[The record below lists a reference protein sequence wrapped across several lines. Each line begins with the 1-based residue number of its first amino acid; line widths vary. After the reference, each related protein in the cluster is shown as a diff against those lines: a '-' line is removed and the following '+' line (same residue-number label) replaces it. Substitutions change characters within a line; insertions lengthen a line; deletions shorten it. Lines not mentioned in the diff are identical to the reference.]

1 MFWVELSTYQ
11 KDHPE
16 KTVNESD
23 IVWENVDG
31 IWKQG
36 VNITT
41 GRAGYYRRV
50 DAQEK
55 EVNMEV
61 EVFKEYEEK
70 VAKHRDSLFA
80 STPNTNDPGITDTL
94 KSAAKELRELTN
106 QIKSK
111 IKSLG
116 RRKDTGD
123 DLKHGLQTLAD
134 ELVIMNNLATHLV
147 MHNASDM
154 DLIECINTHHEWK
167 FARGIVK
174 RAFKCSIITS
184 LKFSDWV
191 AFTNT
196 RQTMIDALDKKDG
209 NEFFC
214 LMVSE
219 VELLSDAVDPL
230 RAFVFHLEK
239 QDFVIDTSLGCTLKS
254 LTIVLN
260 PKAHM
265 PDDIKTA
272 IASLQTKADSMVANA
287 DSGLAAVFQGLS
299 QGKAL
304 LKQSRDI
311 AEKTSKDMAF
321 LDEAS
326 STLQK
331 LDEFLNDQSDSAFDF
346 TAGLTLAHTTA
357 TSLQDMC
364 TKFVSP
370 IQCEY
375 ERIIGSRK
383 GHYDKDG
390 CKMINDFNGLIK
402 TLPELKDTTLAEL
415 NRFKKTLDPLVQRIS
430 KFCDSSQGLIVSV
443 QKDVEAFGK
452 GKGEATAY
460 ASHTFT
466 EEKGVSHTPI
476 AVAAAKA
483 FTLPPPHPTE
493 SADDHSSDNSSSS
506 DSPRDDAS
514 VPKAAPPQRESDT
527 GMTHANN
534 AEGSEPIMKPA
545 VDAKT
550 MTKTSVADILEDAT
564 KAGTSSDEVIQN
576 KLEFLNDAEF
586 DGLLADACNHPLLIY
601 YSHHLRSEKIV
612 DDDWE
617 FGHEDGDPYE
627 DLAHFLRW
635 LASYGPDYINAV
647 VNTQDKPDS
656 AMATTQAAKESL
668 ETALENIMD
677 IEETTK
683 NIISAEPIAT
693 STLNDFKKNDE
704 NPGDQELDK
713 RLKRLDFWA
722 LIHCSD
728 LKEGAGDNENWLHMR
743 RGIVESAAQD
753 DFLLPKTDELLMDEL
768 ERRLKNK
775 SDRER
780 RKAEQID
787 QDGDASLNTKGAEGF
802 SLPFVG
808 FATLVFEKA
817 MAAQLKEIVDRLNAE
832 PFNLDLSLDPFELME
847 ILKKVLTFLDPKH
860 DVDVREEKPDATYQR
875 ISEFLHIL
883 GYQCS
888 FDIEFQQGLMSG
900 DKNTIHPILYW
911 LLNNLEALRKR
922 AYLAKFCMN
931 LEVPE
936 EFLREE
942 QVAEVYRSYKEL
954 QSQFKATHSHVE
966 QERQGRMNP
975 SDLQREVQQL
985 DAEREQLAQKI
996 QLLKAKTERDE
1007 GFAQLLQAKRNIMR
1021 SNSGGQ

>member
-1 MFWVELSTYQ
+1 
-11 KDHPE
+11 
-16 KTVNESD
+16 
-23 IVWENVDG
+23 
-31 IWKQG
+31 
-36 VNITT
+36 
-41 GRAGYYRRV
+41 
-50 DAQEK
+50 
-55 EVNMEV
+55 
-61 EVFKEYEEK
+61 
-70 VAKHRDSLFA
+70 
-80 STPNTNDPGITDTL
+80 
-94 KSAAKELRELTN
+94 
-106 QIKSK
+106 
-111 IKSLG
+111 
-116 RRKDTGD
+116 
-123 DLKHGLQTLAD
+123 
-134 ELVIMNNLATHLV
+134 MNNLATHLV
-147 MHNASDM
+147 
-154 DLIECINTHHEWK
+154 IECINTHHEWK

-214 LMVSE
+214 LMASNNFVQEGISCLETFLDTVIQRYSKAVHSWIGNIVSKFKSASGGASVISAAPTFTIPDKQLLHIVE
-219 VELLSDAVDPL
+219 VIGTENIKNKSRCFTAARAALASISNMLVNESNQDAVSIMKASRNWD
-230 RAFVFHLEK
+230 VFMSAGGSSMIALKLVDDSFKTLMESIK
-239 QDFVIDTSLGCTLKS
+239 DICTQQ
-254 LTIVLN
+254 VE
-260 PKAHM
+260 
-265 PDDIKTA
+265 
-272 IASLQTKADSMVANA
+272 SMV
-287 DSGLAAVFQGLS
+287 
-299 QGKAL
+299 
-304 LKQSRDI
+304 
-311 AEKTSKDMAF
+311 
-321 LDEAS
+321 
-326 STLQK
+326 
-331 LDEFLNDQSDSAFDF
+331 DSAA
-346 TAGLTLAHTTA
+346 TKHSTTLAEHFA
-357 TSLQDMC
+357 QDMC

-576 KLEFLNDAEF
+576 KLEFLNDVEF
-586 DGLLADACNHPLLIY
+586 DGLL
-601 YSHHLRSEKIV
+601 IV

-693 STLNDFKKNDE
+693 STLNDFKKNDAPVE

-728 LKEGAGDNENWLHMR
+728 LKEESSSFRTFAGTVDAINRTQPLMFILENVDLGDCTEDDSNGAVIATALGNEGYATRMIMLKATDFGLPQR
-743 RGIVESAAQD
+743 RTRLFILGVNIRRANAELRNTADQVLASALTVYLPNLKLKAPSVVPRLNSILFATC
-753 DFLLPKTDELLMDEL
+753 DFGLLYF
-768 ERRLKNK
+768 RLPITVRSKNK
-775 SDRER
+775 IRLETR
-780 RKAEQID
+780 LQ
-787 QDGDASLNTKGAEGF
+787 T
-802 SLPFVG
+802 
-808 FATLVFEKA
+808 
-817 MAAQLKEIVDRLNAE
+817 VD
-832 PFNLDLSLDPFELME
+832 
-847 ILKKVLTFLDPKH
+847 
-860 DVDVREEKPDATYQR
+860 Y
-875 ISEFLHIL
+875 
-883 GYQCS
+883 
-888 FDIEFQQGLMSG
+888 
-900 DKNTIHPILYW
+900 
-911 LLNNLEALRKR
+911 
-922 AYLAKFCMN
+922 
-931 LEVPE
+931 
-936 EFLREE
+936 
-942 QVAEVYRSYKEL
+942 
-954 QSQFKATHSHVE
+954 
-966 QERQGRMNP
+966 
-975 SDLQREVQQL
+975 
-985 DAEREQLAQKI
+985 
-996 QLLKAKTERDE
+996 
-1007 GFAQLLQAKRNIMR
+1007 
-1021 SNSGGQ
+1021 